1 MIVSVCLP
9 MLGAL
14 DAPAELDRAGER
26 SETLANCQG
35 NDACRGVDAGN
46 TADTY
51 INLTDDFSWTGEETI
66 SYYGDEYNATGY
78 STTSADNSDGYIIDL
93 PVGYGFTAEV
103 TWNHTGASFWHNYAF
118 RLSLNPGDGCATTYS
133 ACDWGNIYYS
143 LTGQLLMGTDGETE
157 GNTYGGWYDADPPI
171 DLVGDSAVIFV
182 WCYYCFQAGVSMDYT
197 LNITVWTGDGG
208 SKGDCCSCHGW
219 DS

>member
-78 STTSADNSDGYIIDL
+78 SSTSADNSDGYIIDL

-103 TWNHTGASFWHNYAF
+103 IWNHS
-118 RLSLNPGDGCATTYS
+118 C
-133 ACDWGNIYYS
+133 
-143 LTGQLLMGTDGETE
+143 LL
-157 GNTYGGWYDADPPI
+157 
-171 DLVGDSAVIFV
+171 
-182 WCYYCFQAGVSMDYT
+182 YT
-197 LNITVWTGDGG
+197 SPSPRD
-208 SKGDCCSCHGW
+208 
-219 DS
+219 

>member
-78 STTSADNSDGYIIDL
+78 SQPVRTT
-93 PVGYGFTAEV
+93 P
-103 TWNHTGASFWHNYAF
+103 TGTSSICPWATDSPPKSHGTIPGP
-118 RLSLNPGDGCATTYS
+118 LSGTTTPSGC
-133 ACDWGNIYYS
+133 
-143 LTGQLLMGTDGETE
+143 
-157 GNTYGGWYDADPPI
+157 
-171 DLVGDSAVIFV
+171 
-182 WCYYCFQAGVSMDYT
+182 
-197 LNITVWTGDGG
+197 
-208 SKGDCCSCHGW
+208 H
-219 DS
+219 

>member
-46 TADTY
+46 SADTY

-78 STTSADNSDGYIIDL
+78 SSSSADTVSYTHLTL
-93 PVGYGFTAEV
+93 PT
-103 TWNHTGASFWHNYAF
+103 
-118 RLSLNPGDGCATTYS
+118 
-133 ACDWGNIYYS
+133 I
-143 LTGQLLMGTDGETE
+143 LL
-157 GNTYGGWYDADPPI
+157 
-171 DLVGDSAVIFV
+171 V
-182 WCYYCFQAGVSMDYT
+182 
-197 LNITVWTGDGG
+197 
-208 SKGDCCSCHGW
+208 
-219 DS
+219 